1 MRQKKPSAIAEM
13 TVAAIAVAL
22 LLAPC
27 AMAANTYKVVH
38 RFNGQDGAAPY
49 SALILDASGN
59 FYGTTS
65 SGGTLG
71 GGTVFK
77 LTPIANGSWTES
89 VLYNLPGGPG
99 GSFPY
104 AGLTQDSVGNLYG
117 AAALGGNTSCNNIGG
132 CGTIFKLTS
141 NWDGSWTPSVLHT
154 FTGGDGD
161 GPYGNLVFDTAGQNL
176 YGTTVAGG
184 SGAECP
190 GGCGVVFKLA
200 LNSDGS
206 WTESVL
212 HSFTGGA
219 DGQLPRAGLVF
230 GAGNLYGTTVLGGGS
245 AVCTGGCG
253 VVFKL
258 APNSGGSWTE
268 SVLHSFS
275 WVDGATPYDALV
287 FDAAGNLYGTTGG
300 GGTGGSGTVF
310 KLAPKPDGSWREIVL
325 HNFGSVQNVE
335 PVGGLIFDSVGNLYG
350 TTWVGGVGDGTVF
363 KMIRNSRG
371 GWTFTKLHLFEGNP
385 AMQPYDSL
393 VSDTAG
399 RLYGTTSACGSAA
412 GCSGTVFEIIP

>member
-38 RFNGQDGAAPY
+38 RFNGQDGAAPFA
-49 SALILDASGN
+49 ALILDAAGN

-99 GSFPY
+99 GYFPY
-104 AGLTQDSVGNLYG
+104 AGLTLDSVGNLYG

-141 NWDGSWTPSVLHT
+141 NADGSWTPSVLHT

-161 GPYGNLVFDTAGQNL
+161 GPYGNLVFDAAGQNL

-200 LNSDGS
+200 PNSDGS

-212 HSFTGGA
+212 HSFTGESMGNCPEPA
-219 DGQLPRAGLVF
+219 LSSGREICTVQPSWGVAAPYVPVVVALSLSWNRTRVGIGRRASCIVSRVEPTGQLL
-230 GAGNLYGTTVLGGGS
+230 TTRSSSTPPEIFTARPVT
-245 AVCTGGCG
+245 AVPAA
-253 VVFKL
+253 VAL
-258 APNSGGSWTE
+258 
-268 SVLHSFS
+268 FS
-275 WVDGATPYDALV
+275 
-287 FDAAGNLYGTTGG
+287 
-300 GGTGGSGTVF
+300 S
-310 KLAPKPDGSWREIVL
+310 
-325 HNFGSVQNVE
+325 
-335 PVGGLIFDSVGNLYG
+335 
-350 TTWVGGVGDGTVF
+350 
-363 KMIRNSRG
+363 
-371 GWTFTKLHLFEGNP
+371 
-385 AMQPYDSL
+385 
-393 VSDTAG
+393 
-399 RLYGTTSACGSAA
+399 
-412 GCSGTVFEIIP
+412 